1 VQVLGVAPATT
12 RTVDL
17 AARRL
22 QERPT
27 AFEDWTVDGVP
38 LRRLVADRWGVD
50 DLPIEMS
57 RLWPEDPSAAVAS
70 LRALLGEGPADF
82 GDGRVALL
90 VCPTDQD
97 VSCRALGA
105 RVLIGEE
112 TVEWRDVGWQVD
124 FEPFVPAPDE
134 YGPLPRFRF
143 DRALYERLLREL
155 LTAYGRRAAE
165 QAAALP
171 ESAPERPRWYRRFRR

>member
-1 VQVLGVAPATT
+1 
-12 RTVDL
+12 
-17 AARRL
+17 
-22 QERPT
+22 
-27 AFEDWTVDGVP
+27 
-38 LRRLVADRWGVD
+38 
-50 DLPIEMS
+50 MS

-82 GDGRVALL
+82 EDGRVALL

-105 RVLIGEE
+105 RVLIGEG

-134 YGPLPRFRF
+134 YGPLLQFRF
-143 DRALYERLLREL
+143 DRAQYERLLRQL
-155 LTAYGRRAAE
+155 LTAYERRGSE

-171 ESAPERPRWYRRFRR
+171 EPAPERPRWYRRFLR